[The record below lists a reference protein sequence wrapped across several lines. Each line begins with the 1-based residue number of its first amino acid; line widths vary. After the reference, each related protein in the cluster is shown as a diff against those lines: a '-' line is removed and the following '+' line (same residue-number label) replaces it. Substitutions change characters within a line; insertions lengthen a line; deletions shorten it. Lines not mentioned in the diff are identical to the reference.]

1 MKNLLRPLKI
11 RTLLP
16 SFFAGLSAAVLLSGL
31 PYLFD
36 RQGDSHIG
44 YWIYVFS
51 FAALFGCHVLGVVSM
66 FGALK
71 CRQSWSRRIMTLPVA
86 FLVILASYLL
96 AFVFIV
102 RLAFGFWVW
111 EASTALFIP
120 CLIVGVISAGVFVLS
135 SRIHAA

>member
-1 MKNLLRPLKI
+1 MMM

-16 SFFAGLSAAVLLSGL
+16 SFFAGLAATVLLTGL

-36 RQGDSHIG
+36 RRGDSHIG
-44 YWIYVFS
+44 YWIYAFA
-51 FAALFGCHVLGVVSM
+51 FAALFGCHLFGSVSM

-71 CRQSWSRRIMTLPVA
+71 WRQTFSRRFMTLPVA
-86 FLVILASYLL
+86 FVLVLASYLL
-96 AFVFIV
+96 AFLFIV

-111 EASTALFIP
+111 QASIALFVP

-135 SRIHAA
+135 SKIHAA